1 SECRGDAPDDVGC
14 QKLHYE
20 RDKVGG
26 HGTLHT
32 ESPQPQSR
40 YTPKASS
47 KLDPNQKGLGVS
59 KVCFAQPSYP
69 VFGSRRADHST
80 RHHETDSTERLT
92 TTHNVRGFIA
102 DYRVLG
108 GILRRSLKPSRN
120 RIRHSCSGADPR
132 GSWVGENAQAFRV

>member
-1 SECRGDAPDDVGC
+1 MRPTMSGVKNCITSETRLVAME
-14 QKLHYE
+14 LS
-20 RDKVGG
+20 
-26 HGTLHT
+26 TLRA
-32 ESPQPQSR
+32 PQPQSR

-102 DYRVLG
+102 DYRVRG
-108 GILRRSLKPSRN
+108 GILRRSLKPS
-120 RIRHSCSGADPR
+120 
-132 GSWVGENAQAFRV
+132 